1 MKNVFKK
8 LISRDLLE
16 PLLVAF
22 GAIAIF
28 QWVVAPGLSTNIT
41 LVNILSAVIG
51 FITIIFMI
59 LYVKEFIFPPNKT
72 DHDISEGGET
82 ELDYESAPVK
92 KTGNPRT
99 KRKPATKAEPE
110 VAKENQVTKNKK

>member
-16 PLLVAF
+16 PLLVAS
-22 GAIAIF
+22 GSIAIF

-51 FITIIFMI
+51 FITILFVV
-59 LYVKEFIFPPNKT
+59 LYVKEFIFPSNKT
-72 DHDISEGGET
+72 NLDISEGGET
-82 ELDYESAPVK
+82 ELDYEPAPVK
-92 KTGNPRT
+92 KPRKPQT
-99 KRKPATKAEPE
+99 KRKPAAKTEPA
-110 VAKENQVTKNKK
+110 AKESQVTKNKK